1 MPKSAPPPIH
11 PKPPWLRRRLPR
23 DPNYQSVR
31 RLITEQ
37 QLHTVCQA
45 AACPNQFECFSQ
57 RTATFLIL
65 GDHCTRNCRFCNIEE
80 GPQEPLD
87 RNEPQRVAEAAAK
100 LQLRYVVVTSVTRD
114 DLPDGGAQI
123 FKATIKAIYQRLPDT
138 KIEVLIPDF
147 NGDAKALETVLRAD
161 PTVLNHNV
169 ETVAAL
175 YPAVRPQADYH
186 QSLELLRRSRKIAP
200 HIPTKSGIML
210 GLGESSEE
218 LEQTLEDIL
227 ATGCRLLTI
236 GQYLQPTKKHLPV
249 SRYVTP
255 EEFERWKNLA
265 LNLGFKQVASGPF
278 VRSSYNA
285 HKLFIALC

>member
-1 MPKSAPPPIH
+1 MPTSDPPLIH

-23 DPNYQSVR
+23 DPNYQKVR
-31 RLITEQ
+31 NLIAAEK
-37 QLHTVCQA
+37 LHTVCQA

-80 GPQEPLD
+80 GPQGPLDAEEPL
-87 RNEPQRVAEAAAK
+87 RVAEAAAK
-100 LQLRYVVVTSVTRD
+100 LRLRYVVVTSVTRD

-123 FKATIKAIYQRLPDT
+123 FNATIKAIYRRLPDA

-147 NGDAKALETVLRAD
+147 KGDARALETVLEAG
-161 PTVLNHNV
+161 PTVLNHNM

-175 YPAVRPQADYH
+175 YSDVRPQADYRR
-186 QSLELLRRSRKIAP
+186 SLDLLRRSREIAA

-218 LEQTLEDIL
+218 LEQTLADIL

-249 SRYVTP
+249 SRYVPP
-255 EEFERWKNLA
+255 EEFEAWKEFA
-265 LNLGFKQVASGPF
+265 RSLGFKTVASGPF

-285 HKLFIALC
+285 HQLFNGNC